1 MNVNFCYCC
10 CNQQDKYIVCKR
22 CRTKIANIDKLFA
35 MSKEGIR
42 TNFCNPGERFVGPIW
57 NLYLRALR
65 RPNNPKL
72 ILCSPILQL
81 DRFMKRI
88 PSPRHCRRWRSLV
101 VHYQRNLVGFPGI
114 HGVMCIVHCVTAIWA
129 GNIIRKICDRE
140 HLLDWPV
147 WAFCLRISVQRRTIK
162 MKS

>member
-1 MNVNFCYCC
+1 MWIFV
-10 CNQQDKYIVCKR
+10 IVVVTN
-22 CRTKIANIDKLFA
+22 RTSTLCASDA
-35 MSKEGIR
+35 
-42 TNFCNPGERFVGPIW
+42 
-57 NLYLRALR
+57 A
-65 RPNNPKL
+65 PKL
-72 ILCSPILQL
+72 PISINCLLCPRKAFERISVIQVSASLAPFEICTYAHFADQITQINFVFCLPILQL